1 MTQSYVVAIDNGS
14 QSTKVSIFDDAGR
27 VHASARVPLAPYVS
41 PGPGRW
47 EHPGDDIWESI
58 AAATAEALSRF
69 DGDPTAIVAVGLCTI
84 RFCRAVLRSDGF
96 LAQPVMSWMDER
108 VSRAYVPES
117 ADAAY
122 VTTSS
127 GYITHRLTGCFVDTA
142 GNYQGAWPI
151 DAKSWSWLDER
162 DAGPYRI
169 PRRMLFDLV
178 LPGDELG
185 TVTAQAS
192 ADTGLPEGIPVF
204 ATSNDKAVEALGAG
218 LRGDDS
224 ALLSLGTYIA
234 AMVPDAEHR
243 LELATGW
250 QNFSSIPHRY
260 LWESDGVRRGMWTVA
275 WFRDLVSGL
284 GASGQGVGVNVEELL
299 GAEAAH
305 VSAGSGGLVTV
316 LDWLAPDAEPHR
328 RGMFLGFDGTQG
340 RAHIYRSILEA
351 IAFSMHRN
359 LQALEAARDQNIEEL
374 IVTGGGASSDL
385 FLSIIASVFGVPV
398 RRPAVTDAAGLGAAI
413 CAAVG
418 VGIHRDWEAAV
429 DAMVRTETVFHPDA
443 ELSVAYAQWERRA
456 LAVTDRAQQLFVD
469 LPSVGEG
476 TAPLGRN

>member
-14 QSTKVSIFDDAGR
+14 QSTKVSVVDAAGR

-58 AAATAEALSRF
+58 AAATAQALAGF
-69 DGDPTAIVAVGLCTI
+69 EGDPSAIVAVGLCTI
-84 RFCRAVLRSDGF
+84 RFCRAVLRADGS

-108 VSRAYVPES
+108 VSQTYVPERD
-117 ADAAY
+117 DASY

-127 GYITHRLTGCFVDTA
+127 GYITHRLTGRFVDTA

-151 DAKSWSWLDER
+151 DPKAWAWPD
-162 DAGPYRI
+162 DPAAAPFGI
-169 PRRMLFDLV
+169 PGRMLFDLV
-178 LPGDELG
+178 MPGEKLG
-185 TVTAQAS
+185 TVTARAS
-192 ADTGLPEGIPVF
+192 AATGLPEGTPVI

-218 LRGDDS
+218 LRGDDT

-243 LELATGW
+243 QAAPTGW
-250 QNFSSIPHRY
+250 QNFASIPHRY

-275 WFRDLVSGL
+275 WFRDLVTGL
-284 GASGQGVGVNVEELL
+284 GASGPASGVNVEELL
-299 GAEAAH
+299 GAEATL
-305 VSAGSGGLVTV
+305 VPAGSGGLVTV

-351 IAFSMHRN
+351 IAFTMHRN
-359 LQALEAARDQNIEEL
+359 VGALEAARGRNVAEL

-385 FLSIIASVFGVPV
+385 FLQVIASVFGVPV
-398 RRPAVTDAAGLGAAI
+398 RRPEVTDAAGLGAAI

-418 VGIHRDWEAAV
+418 AGIHRDWEAAI
-429 DAMVRTETVFHPDA
+429 DAMVRTETVFRPDA
-443 ELSVAYAQWERRA
+443 ALSVSYARIERRA
-456 LAVTDRAQQLFVD
+456 LTVADRAHRLFAD
-469 LPSVGEG
+469 LP
-476 TAPLGRN
+476 